1 MRFLWLVGLTLLAAC
16 HSLPPLPAW
25 QAPEGRQ
32 DAGLGVIHDLRSGG
46 SLSPAALVDR
56 LAQASLVLVG
66 EQHDNPD
73 HHALEL
79 WLLQALSARREQGS
93 LLLEMLQ
100 PEQQARVDALKGL
113 FASGH
118 SAEALPERL
127 AWRKGWDWSL
137 YGPLVRYALAQPYPL
152 LAANL
157 DPQEIRRLYAERP
170 PLAGRASTAP
180 DVRKA
185 LLAQIGDS
193 HCGMLPRSQW
203 PAMLAV
209 QQQRD
214 RRMAERLLAAPAPAL
229 LVAGAYH
236 VRRDLGV
243 PRHLQDLGRTSGVLV
258 LLLAETGTPVES
270 AQADFVWFTPGVAK
284 HDYCAEMRAKKDPAE
299 PGRDRD

>member
-1 MRFLWLVGLTLLAAC
+1 MRFLLLIGMALLAAC

-32 DAGLGVIHDLRSGG
+32 DAELGVIRDLRSGAT
-46 SLSPAALVDR
+46 LTPDQLVER
-56 LAQASLVLVG
+56 LARSPRVLVG

-73 HHALEL
+73 HHALQV
-79 WLLQALSARREQGS
+79 WLLQALAERRRQGS

-100 PEQQARVDALKGL
+100 PDQQVRVDALKAE
-113 FASGH
+113 FAAGR
-118 SAEALPERL
+118 EPQALPERL
-127 AWRKGWDWSL
+127 AWQKGWDWAQ
-137 YGPLVRYALAQPYPL
+137 YGPLVSYALTQPYPL

-157 DPQEIRRLYAERP
+157 DSQEVRRIYAERP
-170 PLAGRASTAP
+170 TLEGRASTAAS
-180 DVRKA
+180 VQEA
-185 LLAQIGDS
+185 LLAQIGAS
-193 HCGMLPRSQW
+193 HCGMLPKSQW

-243 PRHLQDLGRTSGVLV
+243 PRHLMDLGGEPGSLV
-258 LLLAETGTPVES
+258 LLMAETGSRVR
-270 AQADFVWFTPGVAK
+270 ADEADLVWFTPGIEK
-284 HDYCAEMRAKKDPAE
+284 KDYCADMRAKKDPAE
-299 PGRDRD
+299 PGRKP